1 MMFVQCGEEVFFSSS
16 PNNMTKDFWCT
27 MCSKRQ
33 MVKQFRL
40 VRLLSWTKKLLKWIH
55 FGTWKMLKKS
65 AVHTCVYVCKA
76 AAVLKFESEVW
87 LFLHCCVDSLSHF
100 MNERCDMLDM
110 IAPSFLFYF
119 IYFSSTTATESLATD
134 STQAATAN
142 HCLQFCS
149 SICLENQT
157 KFGQVTHKKSNLCV
171 IHCSYWSEK

>member
-1 MMFVQCGEEVFFSSS
+1 MNSFW
-16 PNNMTKDFWCT
+16 NMKNVEKKCCT
-27 MCSKRQ
+27 HMC
-33 MVKQFRL
+33 
-40 VRLLSWTKKLLKWIH
+40 
-55 FGTWKMLKKS
+55 
-65 AVHTCVYVCKA
+65 VCMHA

-171 IHCSYWSEK
+171 IHCSYWSGKQEEERELIQLKQLNSYSYSAIRCIQ